1 MSKCDVVLAS
11 KSPRRKEIFE
21 LMQINCRII
30 GAEFEENLDKAS
42 FATPGDYCATNAMHK
57 VVTQQL
63 RLLMMCSCTR
73 NLQ

>member
-21 LMQINCRII
+21 LMQII

>member
-21 LMQINCRII
+21 LMQISCRII

-42 FATPGDYCATNAMHK
+42 FALTGDYCATNAMHK
-57 VVTQQL
+57 V
-63 RLLMMCSCTR
+63 RDY
-73 NLQ
+73 